1 LPSSASTPQ
10 SGYAAVNGVN
20 LYYEI
25 HGAGAPLV
33 LLHGGLMATGLL
45 GEVLPTLATQ
55 RQIVAVDL
63 QGHGRTAD
71 VDRPVRYE
79 NMADDIAALVE
90 HLGLGEVA
98 LMGYSLGAGTALQT
112 AIRHPE
118 LVSRLV
124 IVSTP
129 CKRAG
134 WLPEVLAG
142 MEQLGPE
149 AAEMMKPSPLYQHY
163 ASVAPRPEDWPQL
176 VTKVGDLLRQNY
188 DWSADVASLAMPTML
203 VFADADSVGTAHVA
217 EFYGLLGGGHRDA
230 GWDDSGA
237 PRNRLAILPATH
249 YDIIDSSLLAPLV
262 TPFLDG
268 TLPGAG

>member
-1 LPSSASTPQ
+1 MPTSTPP
-10 SGYAAVNGVN
+10 SGYAAVNGIN
-20 LYYEI
+20 LYYES

-45 GEVLPTLATQ
+45 GEVLPTLAAQ
-55 RQIVAVDL
+55 RQVIAVDL

-79 NMADDIAALVE
+79 SMADDIAALVE
-90 HLGLGEVA
+90 HLGLGQVA
-98 LMGYSLGAGTALQT
+98 LLGYSLGAGTALQT
-112 AIRHPE
+112 AIRHPG
-118 LVSRLV
+118 LVSKLV
-124 IVSTP
+124 VVSTP

-134 WLPEVLAG
+134 WHPEVLEG

-163 ASVAPRPEDWPQL
+163 ASVAPRPEDWPRL
-176 VTKVGDLLRQNY
+176 VTKVGDLLRQDY
-188 DWSADVASLAMPTML
+188 DWSADVAALAMPTML
-203 VFADADSVGTAHVA
+203 VFADADSVSTAHAA
-217 EFYGLLGGGHRDA
+217 EFYALLGGGQRDA
-230 GWDDSGA
+230 GWDYSGA

-249 YDIIDSSLLAPLV
+249 YDIFASPLLAPAV

-268 TLPGAG
+268 ALPGAG